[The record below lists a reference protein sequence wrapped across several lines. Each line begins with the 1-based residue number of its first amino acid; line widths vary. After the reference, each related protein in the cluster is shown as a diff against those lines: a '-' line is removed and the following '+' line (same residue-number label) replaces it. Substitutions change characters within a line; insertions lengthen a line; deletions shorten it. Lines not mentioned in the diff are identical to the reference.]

1 MNISGSSFETYILR
15 ISLIILGTKM
25 LESWCNS
32 LPGKQIYEYLGQQA
46 AGERWSIWQPAKYAL
61 LQLPNKLR
69 ISFPNLEYSFL
80 IKKIPLT
87 CFFVYE
93 EVDRLSMVEKL
104 SIKWYFH
111 SDATHLFSRIH
122 IFSIQWNT
130 SEVLVK
136 NDQDGMVE
144 CWRYIFSHSIH
155 FIKVQHF
162 LLCEEETWE
171 LVPRLLS
178 HSISWS
184 APSSRET
191 LTEIRSGC
199 LALGTTRPGP
209 QWTVFSC
216 SHGDPFERGQS
227 IDIYSWWPIWES
239 SIYWY
244 KLI

>member
-1 MNISGSSFETYILR
+1 MFLCLRRGGPFVDGREVVNKVIFPLRRYTFIQPHTYILHPMKHEWSSR
-15 ISLIILGTKM
+15 QK
-25 LESWCNS
+25 
-32 LPGKQIYEYLGQQA
+32 LP
-46 AGERWSIWQPAKYAL
+46 
-61 LQLPNKLR
+61 
-69 ISFPNLEYSFL
+69 
-80 IKKIPLT
+80 
-87 CFFVYE
+87 
-93 EVDRLSMVEKL
+93 RL
-104 SIKWYFH
+104 
-111 SDATHLFSRIH
+111 
-122 IFSIQWNT
+122 N
-130 SEVLVK
+130 
-136 NDQDGMVE
+136 GMVE
-144 CWRYIFSHSIH
+144 RLCYILSHSIR

-162 LLCEEETWE
+162 LLCEEETWD

-227 IDIYSWWPIWES
+227 IDIYPWWPIWEN

>member
-1 MNISGSSFETYILR
+1 
-15 ISLIILGTKM
+15 M

-32 LPGKQIYEYLGQQA
+32 LLGKQIYEYLGQQA

-136 NDQDGMVE
+136 NDQDSMEWYNVYVIYFPTVSVSSRSSTSCFVKKRLE
-144 CWRYIFSHSIH
+144 S
-155 FIKVQHF
+155 
-162 LLCEEETWE
+162 LCQGSCPT
-171 LVPRLLS
+171 PSPDQRLL
-178 HSISWS
+178 
-184 APSSRET
+184 PEKR
-191 LTEIRSGC
+191 
-199 LALGTTRPGP
+199 
-209 QWTVFSC
+209 
-216 SHGDPFERGQS
+216 
-227 IDIYSWWPIWES
+227 
-239 SIYWY
+239 
-244 KLI
+244 